1 MAGGAEERRRKGAS
15 AVHTPMLASGMKS
28 SLISEAGRERCMEAP
43 GNELRP
49 LTAKT
54 GVRVP

>member
-1 MAGGAEERRRKGAS
+1 
-15 AVHTPMLASGMKS
+15 MLASGMKS